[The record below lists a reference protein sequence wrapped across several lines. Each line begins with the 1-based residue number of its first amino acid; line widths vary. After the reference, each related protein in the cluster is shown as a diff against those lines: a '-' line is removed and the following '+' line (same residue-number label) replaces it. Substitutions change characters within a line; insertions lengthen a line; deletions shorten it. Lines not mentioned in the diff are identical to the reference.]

1 MSNKIGQTFTATG
14 EVWTI
19 ENNSNHH
26 DEKRTEI
33 NLSEIYSILIQEA
46 GRWCESYASDILYDI
61 DNVKSALDYP
71 DEWEKCRYF
80 QKADNGNDS
89 VYFRFGFRANGVDHQ
104 EYIESAM
111 KNEHEKYH
119 YYRSIWELRI
129 EKDATR
135 HNYIIATLKRTA

>member
-14 EVWTI
+14 EIWTI
-19 ENNSNHH
+19 ENNPNRYG
-26 DEKRTEI
+26 EKRIEI
-33 NLSEIYSILIQEA
+33 NLSEIYTVLIQEA
-46 GRWCESYASDILYDI
+46 GRWCESYASDLLHDI
-61 DNVKSALDYP
+61 ANVKAALDYP
-71 DEWEKCRYF
+71 DEWEKCRHF

-89 VYFRFGFRANGVDHQ
+89 VYFRFGFRANGVDHK
-104 EYIESAM
+104 EYIESAL

-135 HNYIIATLKRTA
+135 HNRIIATLKRTA